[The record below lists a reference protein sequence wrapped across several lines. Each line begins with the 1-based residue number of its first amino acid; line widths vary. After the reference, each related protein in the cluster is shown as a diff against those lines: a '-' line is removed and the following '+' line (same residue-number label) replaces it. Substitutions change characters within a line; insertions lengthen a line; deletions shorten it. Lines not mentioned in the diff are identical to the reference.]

1 MLRVQVQGMCY
12 YPVGKEAH
20 GLWAGR
26 APAPC
31 PARRVRTAL
40 HAHGV
45 SAAWVSREPGG
56 AGARPG
62 RGRVFADLFS
72 AGADADRVATFLE
85 GNNGLTKI
93 FVHFQPQGNSKDE
106 AKVSDLLVGA
116 AVRGWAARAPD

>member
-1 MLRVQVQGMCY
+1 MASARHGWIASRVAQAFGLD
-12 YPVGKEAH
+12 EA
-20 GLWAGR
+20 
-26 APAPC
+26 
-31 PARRVRTAL
+31 RV
-40 HAHGV
+40 
-45 SAAWVSREPGG
+45 S
-56 AGARPG
+56 
-62 RGRVFADLFS
+62 ADLFS